1 MSEPPPYNPP
11 PPAQNPQPQNLP
23 AQTRQVSKRSKVIRV
38 VVLLVILGGLLTA
51 AYFANRDSATNAEVG
66 QCVERTGGDSLSIVE
81 CGDPAAQYKVVG
93 RKEDLEQY
101 GNVGV
106 CNEFDDATD
115 RYWEGKQGGEGFFL
129 CLAPVK
135 RP

>member
-1 MSEPPPYNPP
+1 MSEPSPYHQP
-11 PPAQNPQPQNLP
+11 QNPQPQHLP
-23 AQTRQVSKRSKVIRV
+23 AQSGQVSKRGKVIRV

-66 QCVERTGGDSLSIVE
+66 QCVERTGDDSLSIVE
-81 CGDPAAQYKVVG
+81 CGDAAAQYKVVG
-93 RKEDLEQY
+93 RKEGLEQY
-101 GNVGV
+101 GNVNV
-106 CNEFDDATD
+106 CDDVKDATD
-115 RYWEGKQGGEGFFL
+115 RYWEGEQGGEGFFL

>member
-1 MSEPPPYNPP
+1 MSEPPPYQQP
-11 PPAQNPQPQNLP
+11 QNPQPQVPQPP
-23 AQTRQVSKRSKVIRV
+23 ARQVSKRGKVIRV

-93 RKEDLEQY
+93 RKDDLEQY

-106 CNEFDDATD
+106 CNDFDEATD
-115 RYWEGKQGGEGFFL
+115 RYWEGEQGGEGFFL

>member
-1 MSEPPPYNPP
+1 MSEPPPYQQP
-11 PPAQNPQPQNLP
+11 QNPQPP
-23 AQTRQVSKRSKVIRV
+23 VRQVSKRGKVIRV
-38 VVLLVILGGLLTA
+38 VVLLVILGGLLTV

-93 RKEDLEQY
+93 RKDDLEQY
-101 GNVGV
+101 GNIGV
-106 CNEFDDATD
+106 CNDFDEATD
-115 RYWEGKQGGEGFFL
+115 RYWEGEQGGEGFFL